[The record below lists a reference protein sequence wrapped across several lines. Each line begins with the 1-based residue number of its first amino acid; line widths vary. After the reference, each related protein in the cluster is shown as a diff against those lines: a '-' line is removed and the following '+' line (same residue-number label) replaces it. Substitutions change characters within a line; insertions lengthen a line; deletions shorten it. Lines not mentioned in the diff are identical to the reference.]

1 MGYVGTERYIISR
14 VVDLSNAPV
23 TGITLAD
30 FVVNPTLPVPG
41 ITDEY
46 SDLVYN
52 LIFERDTVACSDTLS
67 WLDLQDGRYSLMYTP
82 SAIGNDY
89 IDIWYGPYGI
99 RTIDNEVIQTAGGNE
114 SSNVVSLN
122 QNYQSSDKYLITV
135 PNPQTYALYVYNSSD
150 WVQGRQDTLYALGTT
165 ALDTSGNWI
174 NSIVVLDPGTYHIVI
189 ISTTTIVVAF
199 PFVVVS

>member
-122 QNYQSSDKYLITV
+122 QNYQSSDK
-135 PNPQTYALYVYNSSD
+135 
-150 WVQGRQDTLYALGTT
+150 
-165 ALDTSGNWI
+165 
-174 NSIVVLDPGTYHIVI
+174 
-189 ISTTTIVVAF
+189 
-199 PFVVVS
+199 